1 MNINQ
6 GKNFNNNQYMYNNNQ
21 AMKYNN
27 INNNDK

>member
-21 AMKYNN
+21 AMKNNN